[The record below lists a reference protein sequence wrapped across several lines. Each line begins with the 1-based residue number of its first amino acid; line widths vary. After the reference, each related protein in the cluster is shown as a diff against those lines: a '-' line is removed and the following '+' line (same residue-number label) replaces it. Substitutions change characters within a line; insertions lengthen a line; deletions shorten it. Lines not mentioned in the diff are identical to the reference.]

1 MSSEFKAQYDF
12 ESRINESS
20 RIREK
25 YEARV
30 PIIVTRSK
38 TEKVIP
44 EITRRKFLV
53 PKDLSM
59 AQFMYVIRKRIQL
72 SSDKSLYLFVGDAN
86 NLVPSSKTIA
96 QIDYDHRDDDG
107 YVYIQYSGESTF
119 G

>member
-1 MSSEFKAQYDF
+1 MTSNFKAQYDF

-30 PIIVTRSK
+30 PIIVTRSN
-38 TEKVIP
+38 TEKIIP
-44 EITRRKFLV
+44 EISRRKFLV

-59 AQFMYVIRKRIQL
+59 AQFLYVIRKRISL
-72 SSDKSLYLFVGDAN
+72 SSDKSLYLFVGESS
-86 NLVPSSKTIA
+86 NLVPSSQTVG
-96 QIDYDHRDDDG
+96 QIDHDYRDDDG

>member
-1 MSSEFKAQYDF
+1 MTSNFKAQYDF

-44 EITRRKFLV
+44 EI
-53 PKDLSM
+53 S
-59 AQFMYVIRKRIQL
+59 
-72 SSDKSLYLFVGDAN
+72 
-86 NLVPSSKTIA
+86 
-96 QIDYDHRDDDG
+96 
-107 YVYIQYSGESTF
+107 
-119 G
+119 